1 MIQMPYQDIIAKIKE
16 AKGLSDA
23 ELDVKV
29 KKKMDALSGLIS
41 KEGAA
46 YIVANE
52 LGVKLIPTSG
62 CLQIKQVMIGMRT
75 VETMGKVMRKFPINE
90 FERNGKSGK
99 VGSFIIADETGQIRI
114 TAWHEMTDHLSKF
127 NEGDILKI
135 VGGYVRENN
144 GAKEIHLNSTSKL
157 IVNPEGAK
165 VNVASTSYSQS
176 GGFSQAKAVRKKI
189 SELKENDDNI
199 EILGHIVQVF
209 DPRFYPVCPNC
220 NKRAEQVGEGYRCAE
235 HGLVTPD
242 YSFVMNAFVDDG
254 SDNIR
259 AVFFKKQ
266 AINLLETTEENMR
279 EYRGSPEKFEK
290 VKNDILGEQAKII
303 GRVSRNEVF
312 DRLEIVARLVF
323 RDIDPEKEIA
333 VLKQQKSDIAEIPKT
348 SSAVQSTSASSFGR
362 PQMPSP
368 RPEKMPAPP
377 KAAYAA
383 VEEEDVF
390 DDSEDDSP
398 RKRMPSVDD
407 I

>member
-1 MIQMPYQDIIAKIKE
+1 MIQMPYLDIIAKIKE
-16 AKGLSDA
+16 EKGLSDA
-23 ELDVKV
+23 ELDIKV
-29 KKKMDALSGLIS
+29 KKKMEALSGLIS

-52 LGVKLIPTSG
+52 LGVKLIQTSG
-62 CLQIKQVMIGMRT
+62 CLQIKQVMIGMRS

-90 FERNGKSGK
+90 FERNGKAGK
-99 VGSFIIADETGQIRI
+99 VGSAIIADETGQIRI
-114 TAWHEMTDHLSKF
+114 TAWHEMTDQLSKF

-135 VGGYVRENN
+135 AGGYVRENN

-165 VNVASTSYSQS
+165 VNVASTSYSQNT
-176 GGFSQAKAVRKKI
+176 GFSQVKAVRKKI
-189 SELKENDDNI
+189 SELKENDDNV

-220 NKRAEQVGEGYRCAE
+220 NKRAEQVEAGYKCAE
-235 HGLVTPD
+235 HGIVTPD
-242 YSFVMNAFVDDG
+242 YSFVMNAFMDDG

-266 AINLLETTEENMR
+266 ALNLLETTDENMK

-290 VKNDILGEQAKII
+290 VKNDLLGEQAKII

-312 DRLEIVARLVF
+312 DRLEIVARMVF

-333 VLKQQKSDIAEIPKT
+333 VLKQQTKQVAEIQKPVTTAVT
-348 SSAVQSTSASSFGR
+348 SSSISGAQQKPTYSK
-362 PQMPSP
+362 P
-368 RPEKMPAPP
+368 
-377 KAAYAA
+377 AYAA
-383 VEEEDVF
+383 VEEEEIV
-390 DDSEDDSP
+390 DDEP
-398 RKRMPSVDD
+398 KGKMPSIDD
-407 I
+407 L

>member
-1 MIQMPYQDIIAKIKE
+1 MPYLDIIAKIKE
-16 AKGLSDA
+16 AKGLSDE
-23 ELDVKV
+23 ELDMKV
-29 KKKMDALSGLIS
+29 KRKMEALSGLIS

-75 VETMGKVMRKFPINE
+75 VETIGKVMRKFPINE
-90 FERNGKSGK
+90 FERNGKAGK

-114 TAWHEMTDHLSKF
+114 TAWHEMTEYLSKF

-157 IVNPEGAK
+157 IINPEGVK
-165 VNVASTSYSQS
+165 INVASTSYSQAS
-176 GGFSQAKAVRKKI
+176 GFSSAKAVRKKI

-199 EILGHIVQVF
+199 EILGHVVQVF

-235 HGLVTPD
+235 HGIVMPD
-242 YSFVMNAFVDDG
+242 YSFVMNAFIDDG

-259 AVFFKKQ
+259 VVFFKKQ
-266 AINLLETTEENMR
+266 ALNLLETTEENMR
-279 EYRGSPEKFEK
+279 EYRGLPEKFEK
-290 VKNDILGEQAKII
+290 VKNDLLGEQAKVI
-303 GRVSRNEVF
+303 GRVSRNEIF
-312 DRLEIVARLVF
+312 DRLEIVARMVF
-323 RDIDPEKEIA
+323 RDIDPEKEIE
-333 VLKQQKSDIAEIPKT
+333 VLKQQNQAVAEIPKT
-348 SSAVQSTSASSFGR
+348 SSAMQSTSTRLTSIS
-362 PQMPSP
+362 Q
-368 RPEKMPAPP
+368 PEKPHISISQPEKKP
-377 KAAYAA
+377 SFSKAAYAS
-383 VEEEDVF
+383 VEEEDII
-390 DDSEDDSP
+390 DDSEP
-398 RKRMPSVDD
+398 AKKMPSIDD